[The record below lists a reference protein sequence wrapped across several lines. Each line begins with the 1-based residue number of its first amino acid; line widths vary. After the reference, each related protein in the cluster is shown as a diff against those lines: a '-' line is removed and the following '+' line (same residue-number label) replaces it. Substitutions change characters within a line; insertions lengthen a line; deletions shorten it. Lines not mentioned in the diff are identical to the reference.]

1 MIALKIAQRELT
13 AALKDRLH
21 GFRILMLCLIF
32 GVASI
37 ATIGSLRG
45 AIEAGLNSNGQVFL
59 GGDAEIELTYRRA
72 SPQEN
77 DWMAQQSLQKSEIL
91 DFRSMA
97 VARDNSKRI
106 LTQVKAVDAAYPLV
120 GEIVL
125 SNDMGLPEA
134 LAGQNDLPGAVV
146 APALLR
152 RLLLNLGDIMQLGEQ
167 EFVVMAT
174 LEKEPDNFSNFA
186 LGPRS
191 IVLAQDLEGSGLLS
205 QGTIFSSKYRLILP
219 KGIDFDTAK
228 AMFEADWATAGGKWK
243 DARNASPG
251 AARAIDRLSTFLVL
265 IGLSGLV
272 VGGIGVSAAVQ
283 AFVAKKTGNIAVL
296 KTLGATPRQIF
307 WIYTLQII
315 AYTVA
320 AIILG
325 VLLGAVAPFLAR
337 PFLPES
343 LSAVAVISVYP
354 AALLEAATYGALA
367 AAIFSIWP
375 LAQTEQIRPA
385 NLFRGGTPQSWPATR
400 YIIVLVILLGGALWG
415 AVQFSGS
422 IAMTM
427 WLLGGISMALLF
439 LALMAGLF
447 KLILKR
453 MVRSKSLQGRL
464 ALRAAVSAIASGTER
479 AGPVVM
485 GIGLGL
491 AVLAAVGQIDGNLR
505 NSMTK
510 SLPDKAP
517 SFFFLDI
524 QSGQLEEFN
533 QRLADNTEVDRVET
547 APMLRGL
554 VTQINSKPAAEV
566 GGDHWVLRGDRGIS
580 YAAKMPEKT
589 SLTAGQWWPDDYS
602 GPAQISFSAEAAE
615 EIGIGLGDS
624 LTLNVL
630 GRDITA
636 TITSLR
642 NVDFSNA
649 GMGFVI
655 LLNASALAGAPHSHI
670 ATVYASEAAEIPI
683 LDELGQAFPNVTGIQ
698 IREAVLM
705 VSGIVSSIA
714 SAASIGAIATLITGF
729 LILIGAASVSSK
741 QRAYETAILKTLG
754 ATHREI
760 LVSFALRSAMVGALA
775 ASVALGVGLL
785 GGWAVSSFVFKSS
798 FEIIWSNAALII
810 FGGVCATL
818 ITGVLFAL
826 GPLSQSAAAELR
838 HRD

>member
-21 GFRILMLCLIF
+21 GFRILILCLIF

-45 AIEAGLNSNGQVFL
+45 AIEAGLNSNGRIFL

-77 DWMAQQSLQKSEIL
+77 GWMAQQSLQKSEIL

-120 GEIVL
+120 GKIVL
-125 SNDMGLPEA
+125 SNSMDLPEA

-146 APALLR
+146 APALMR
-152 RLLLNLGDIMQLGEQ
+152 RLQLNLGDIMQLGEQ

-174 LEKEPDNFSNFA
+174 LEKEPDNFGNFA

-191 IVLAQDLEGSGLLS
+191 IVSAQDLEGSGLLS

-219 KGIDFDTAK
+219 NGADFDKVK
-228 AMFEADWATAGGKWK
+228 AVFETDWATAGGKWK

-272 VGGIGVSAAVQ
+272 VGGIGVSAAVR
-283 AFVAKKTGNIAVL
+283 AFVAKKTGHIAVL

-307 WIYTLQII
+307 WIYTLQVI
-315 AYTVA
+315 AYTVMA
-320 AIILG
+320 VFLG
-325 VLLGAVAPFLAR
+325 VLLGAGAPFMAR

-354 AALLEAATYGALA
+354 GALLEAATYGALA

-385 NLFRGGTPQSWPATR
+385 NLFRGGTPQSWPAAR
-400 YIIVLVILLGGALWG
+400 YVIVLVILLGGALWG

-422 IAMTM
+422 ITMTF
-427 WLLGGISMALLF
+427 WLLGGISLALLF

-447 KLILKR
+447 QLILKQV
-453 MVRSKSLQGRL
+453 VRSKALQGRL

-505 NSMTK
+505 KSMTK

-524 QSGQLEEFN
+524 QPGQLDEFN
-533 QRLADNTEVDRVET
+533 QRLLDNTEVDRVET

-554 VTQINSKPAAEV
+554 VTQINGKPAAEV

-580 YAAKMPEKT
+580 YAAEMPEKT
-589 SLTAGQWWPDDYS
+589 SLTAGQWWPGDYS
-602 GPAQISFSAEAAE
+602 GPAQISFSAEAAD
-615 EIGIGLGDS
+615 EIGISLGDS

-642 NVDFSNA
+642 DVDFSNA

-655 LLNASALAGAPHSHI
+655 VLNAAALAGAPHSHI

-714 SAASIGAIATLITGF
+714 SAASIGAIATLLTGF
-729 LILIGAASVSSK
+729 LILIGAASASSE

-754 ATHREI
+754 ATRREI
-760 LVSFALRSAMVGALA
+760 LISFALRAAMVGTLA
-775 ASVALGVGLL
+775 AIVALGAGLL
-785 GGWAVSSFVFKSS
+785 GGWAVSHFVFETS
-798 FEIIWSNAALII
+798 FEVIWSNAALII
-810 FGGVCATL
+810 VGGVGATL

-838 HRD
+838 HHD

>member
-1 MIALKIAQRELT
+1 
-13 AALKDRLH
+13 
-21 GFRILMLCLIF
+21 MLCLIF

-37 ATIGSLRG
+37 TAIGSLRG
-45 AIEAGLNSNGQVFL
+45 AIEAGLNSNGRVFL

-77 DWMAQQSLQKSEIL
+77 DWMAQQSLQKPEIL

-97 VARDNSKRI
+97 VARDTSKRI

-125 SNDMGLPEA
+125 SNGMSLPEA

-146 APALLR
+146 APALMR
-152 RLLLNLGDIMQLGEQ
+152 RLQLNLGDIMQLGEQ

-174 LEKEPDNFSNFA
+174 LEKEPDNFGNFA

-219 KGIDFDTAK
+219 NGADFDKVK
-228 AMFEADWATAGGKWK
+228 AVFETDWATAGGKWK

-272 VGGIGVSAAVQ
+272 VGGIGVSAAVR

-307 WIYTLQII
+307 WIYSLQII
-315 AYTVA
+315 AYTVVA
-320 AIILG
+320 VILG

-354 AALLEAATYGALA
+354 GALLEAATYGALA

-385 NLFRGGTPQSWPATR
+385 NLFRGGTPQSWPAAR
-400 YIIVLVILLGGALWG
+400 YVIVLVILLGGALWG

-422 IAMTM
+422 ITMTF
-427 WLLGGISMALLF
+427 WLLGGISLALLF

-447 KLILKR
+447 QLILKR
-453 MVRSKSLQGRL
+453 VVRGKALQGRL

-524 QSGQLEEFN
+524 QSGQLDEFN
-533 QRLADNTEVDRVET
+533 QRLSDNTEVDRVET

-554 VTQINSKPAAEV
+554 VTQINGKPAAEV

-580 YAAKMPEKT
+580 YAAGMPENT
-589 SLTAGQWWPDDYS
+589 SLIAGQWWADDYS

-615 EIGIGLGDS
+615 EIGIGIGDS

-642 NVDFSNA
+642 DVDFSNA

-655 LLNASALAGAPHSHI
+655 LLNAAALAGAPHSHI
-670 ATVYASEAAEIPI
+670 ATVYASEVAEIAI

-729 LILIGAASVSSK
+729 LILIGAASASSE
-741 QRAYETAILKTLG
+741 QRAYETAVLKTLG
-754 ATHREI
+754 ATRREI
-760 LVSFALRSAMVGALA
+760 LVSFALRSSMIGALA
-775 ASVALGVGLL
+775 ASVALGAGLL
-785 GGWAVSSFVFKSS
+785 GGWAVNNFVFESS
-798 FEIIWSNAALII
+798 FEVIWSNAALII
-810 FGGVCATL
+810 LGGVGATL

-838 HRD
+838 HRN

>member
-21 GFRILMLCLIF
+21 GFRILILCLIF

-45 AIEAGLNSNGQVFL
+45 AIEAGLNSNGRVFL

-77 DWMAQQSLQKSEIL
+77 GWMAQQSLQKSEIL

-125 SNDMGLPEA
+125 SNGMSLPEA

-146 APALLR
+146 APALMR
-152 RLLLNLGDIMQLGEQ
+152 RLQLNLGDIMQLGEQ

-174 LEKEPDNFSNFA
+174 LEKEPDNFGNFA

-205 QGTIFSSKYRLILP
+205 PGTIFSSKYRLILP
-219 KGIDFDTAK
+219 NGADFNAAK
-228 AMFEADWATAGGKWK
+228 AVFEDDWATAGGKWK

-272 VGGIGVSAAVQ
+272 VGGIGVSAAVR

-307 WIYTLQII
+307 WIYTLQVI
-315 AYTVA
+315 AYTVMA
-320 AIILG
+320 VFLG
-325 VLLGAVAPFLAR
+325 VLLGAVAPFMAR

-354 AALLEAATYGALA
+354 GALLEAATYGALA

-385 NLFRGGTPQSWPATR
+385 NLFRGGTPQSWPAAR
-400 YIIVLVILLGGALWG
+400 YVIVLVILLGGALWG

-422 IAMTM
+422 ITMTF
-427 WLLGGISMALLF
+427 WLLGGISLALLF

-447 KLILKR
+447 QLILKQV
-453 MVRSKSLQGRL
+453 VRGKALQGRL

-505 NSMTK
+505 KSMTK

-524 QSGQLEEFN
+524 QSGQLDEFN
-533 QRLADNTEVDRVET
+533 QRLSDNTEVDRVET

-554 VTQINSKPAAEV
+554 VTQINGKPAAEV

-580 YAAKMPEKT
+580 YAAEMPEKT
-589 SLTAGQWWPDDYS
+589 SLTAGQWWPGDYS
-602 GPAQISFSAEAAE
+602 GPAQISFSAEAAD
-615 EIGIGLGDS
+615 EIGISLGDS

-642 NVDFSNA
+642 DVDFSNA

-655 LLNASALAGAPHSHI
+655 LLNTAALAGAPHSHI

-729 LILIGAASVSSK
+729 LILIGAASASSE

-754 ATHREI
+754 ATRREI
-760 LVSFALRSAMVGALA
+760 LISFALRAAMVGTLA
-775 ASVALGVGLL
+775 AIVALGAGLL
-785 GGWAVSSFVFKSS
+785 GGWAVSHFVFETS
-798 FEIIWSNAALII
+798 FEVIWSNAALII
-810 FGGVCATL
+810 VGGVGATL

>member
-1 MIALKIAQRELT
+1 
-13 AALKDRLH
+13 
-21 GFRILMLCLIF
+21 MLCLIF

-45 AIEAGLNSNGQVFL
+45 AIEAGLNRNGQVFL

-77 DWMAQQSLQKSEIL
+77 DWMAQQSLQKSEII

-106 LTQVKAVDAAYPLV
+106 LTQVKAVDATYPLV

-125 SNDMGLPEA
+125 SNGMGLPEA

-152 RLLLNLGDIMQLGEQ
+152 RLQLNLGDIMQLGEQ

-174 LEKEPDNFSNFA
+174 LEKEPDNFGNFA

-219 KGIDFDTAK
+219 NSADFDKAK
-228 AMFEADWATAGGKWK
+228 AIFETDWATAGGKWK

-272 VGGIGVSAAVQ
+272 VGGIGVSAAVR

-315 AYTVA
+315 AYTVVA
-320 AIILG
+320 VILG

-354 AALLEAATYGALA
+354 SALLEAATYGALA

-385 NLFRGGTPQSWPATR
+385 NLFRGGTPQSWPAAR
-400 YIIVLVILLGGALWG
+400 YIMVLVILLGGALWG

-427 WLLGGISMALLF
+427 WLLGGISLALLF

-447 KLILKR
+447 QLILKR
-453 MVRSKSLQGRL
+453 VVRGKSLQGRL
-464 ALRAAVSAIASGTER
+464 ALRAAVSAISSGTER
-479 AGPVVM
+479 ASPVVM

-533 QRLADNTEVDRVET
+533 QRLSDNTEVDRVET

-554 VTQINSKPAAEV
+554 VTQINGKPAAEV

-580 YAAKMPEKT
+580 YAAEMPEKT
-589 SLTAGQWWPDDYS
+589 SLTTGKWWPADYA
-602 GPAQISFSAEAAE
+602 GPAQISFSAEAAG
-615 EIGIGLGDS
+615 EIGIGIGDS

-642 NVDFSNA
+642 DVDFSNA

-655 LLNASALAGAPHSHI
+655 LLNAGALAGAPHSHI
-670 ATVYASEAAEIPI
+670 ATVYAAEAAEIPI

-729 LILIGAASVSSK
+729 LILIGAASASSE

-754 ATHREI
+754 ATRREI

-775 ASVALGVGLL
+775 ASVALGAGLL
-785 GGWAVSSFVFKSS
+785 GGWAVSNFVFESS
-798 FEIIWSNAALII
+798 FEVIWSNAALII
-810 FGGVCATL
+810 LGGVGATL

>member
-191 IVLAQDLEGSGLLS
+191 IVSAQDLEGSGLLS

-320 AIILG
+320 AVILG

-400 YIIVLVILLGGALWG
+400 YIIVLVILLGAALWG
-415 AVQFSGS
+415 TVQFSGS

-427 WLLGGISMALLF
+427 WLLGGISLALLF

-447 KLILKR
+447 KLILKQV
-453 MVRSKSLQGRL
+453 VRGKSLQGRL

-524 QSGQLEEFN
+524 QSSQLEEFN
-533 QRLADNTEVDRVET
+533 QRLSDNTEVDRVET

-589 SLTAGQWWPDDYS
+589 SLTAGQWWPDDYY

>member
-320 AIILG
+320 AVILG

-400 YIIVLVILLGGALWG
+400 YIIVLVILLGAALWG
-415 AVQFSGS
+415 TVQFSGS

-427 WLLGGISMALLF
+427 WLLGGISLALLF

-447 KLILKR
+447 KLILKQV
-453 MVRSKSLQGRL
+453 VRGKSLQGRL

-524 QSGQLEEFN
+524 QSSQLEEFN
-533 QRLADNTEVDRVET
+533 QRLSDNTEVDRVET

-729 LILIGAASVSSK
+729 LILIGAASASSE

-754 ATHREI
+754 ATRREI

-775 ASVALGVGLL
+775 ASVALGAGLL
-785 GGWAVSSFVFKSS
+785 GGWAVSSFVFESS

-810 FGGVCATL
+810 LGGVGATL

-826 GPLSQSAAAELR
+826 GPMSLSAAAELR

>member
-45 AIEAGLNSNGQVFL
+45 AIEAGLNRNGQVFL

-77 DWMAQQSLQKSEIL
+77 DWMAQQSLQKSEII

-125 SNDMGLPEA
+125 SNGMGLPEA

-152 RLLLNLGDIMQLGEQ
+152 RLQLNLGGIMQLGEQ

-174 LEKEPDNFSNFA
+174 LEKEPDNFGNFA

-191 IVLAQDLEGSGLLS
+191 IVSAQDLEGSGLLS

-219 KGIDFDTAK
+219 SGTDFDKVK
-228 AMFEADWATAGGKWK
+228 AVFETDWATAGGKWK

-272 VGGIGVSAAVQ
+272 VGGIGVSAAVR

-315 AYTVA
+315 AYTVVA
-320 AIILG
+320 VILG

-385 NLFRGGTPQSWPATR
+385 NLFRGGTPQSWPAAR
-400 YIIVLVILLGGALWG
+400 YIMVLVILLGGALWG

-427 WLLGGISMALLF
+427 WLLGGISLALLF

-447 KLILKR
+447 QLILKR
-453 MVRSKSLQGRL
+453 VVRGKSLQGRL
-464 ALRAAVSAIASGTER
+464 SLRAAVSAIASGTER

-533 QRLADNTEVDRVET
+533 QRLSDNTEVDRVET

-554 VTQINSKPAAEV
+554 VTQINGKPAAEV

-580 YAAKMPEKT
+580 YAARMPENT
-589 SLTAGQWWPDDYS
+589 SL
-602 GPAQISFSAEAAE
+602 
-615 EIGIGLGDS
+615 
-624 LTLNVL
+624 
-630 GRDITA
+630 
-636 TITSLR
+636 
-642 NVDFSNA
+642 
-649 GMGFVI
+649 
-655 LLNASALAGAPHSHI
+655 I
-670 ATVYASEAAEIPI
+670 A
-683 LDELGQAFPNVTGIQ
+683 
-698 IREAVLM
+698 
-705 VSGIVSSIA
+705 
-714 SAASIGAIATLITGF
+714 
-729 LILIGAASVSSK
+729 
-741 QRAYETAILKTLG
+741 
-754 ATHREI
+754 
-760 LVSFALRSAMVGALA
+760 
-775 ASVALGVGLL
+775 
-785 GGWAVSSFVFKSS
+785 
-798 FEIIWSNAALII
+798 
-810 FGGVCATL
+810 
-818 ITGVLFAL
+818 
-826 GPLSQSAAAELR
+826 
-838 HRD
+838 

>member
-1 MIALKIAQRELT
+1 
-13 AALKDRLH
+13 
-21 GFRILMLCLIF
+21 MLCLIF

-77 DWMAQQSLQKSEIL
+77 DWMAQQSLQKSEII

-125 SNDMGLPEA
+125 SNGMGLPEA

-152 RLLLNLGDIMQLGEQ
+152 RLQLNLGGIMQLGEQ

-174 LEKEPDNFSNFA
+174 LEKEPDNFGNFA

-191 IVLAQDLEGSGLLS
+191 IVSAQDLEGSGLLS

-219 KGIDFDTAK
+219 NGADFDKVK
-228 AMFEADWATAGGKWK
+228 AVFETDWATAGGKWK

-272 VGGIGVSAAVQ
+272 VGGIGVSAAVR

-315 AYTVA
+315 AYTVVA
-320 AIILG
+320 VILG
-325 VLLGAVAPFLAR
+325 VLLGAVSPFLAR

-343 LSAVAVISVYP
+343 LTTVAVISVYP

-385 NLFRGGTPQSWPATR
+385 NLFRGGTPQSWPAAR
-400 YIIVLVILLGGALWG
+400 YIMVLVILLGGALWG

-427 WLLGGISMALLF
+427 WLLGGISLALLF

-447 KLILKR
+447 QLILKR
-453 MVRSKSLQGRL
+453 VVRGKSLQGRL

-533 QRLADNTEVDRVET
+533 QRLLDNTEVDRVET

-554 VTQINSKPAAEV
+554 VTQINGKPAAEV

-580 YAAKMPEKT
+580 YAAGMLENT

-615 EIGIGLGDS
+615 EIGIGLSDS

-642 NVDFSNA
+642 DVDFSNA

-655 LLNASALAGAPHSHI
+655 LLNAGALAGAPHSHI
-670 ATVYASEAAEIPI
+670 ATVYAAEAAEIPI

-729 LILIGAASVSSK
+729 LILIGAASASSE

-754 ATHREI
+754 ATRHEI

-775 ASVALGVGLL
+775 ASVALGAGLL
-785 GGWAVSSFVFKSS
+785 GGWAVSNFVFESS
-798 FEIIWSNAALII
+798 FEVIWSNAALII
-810 FGGVCATL
+810 LGGVGATL

>member
-524 QSGQLEEFN
+524 QSSQLEEFN

>member
-21 GFRILMLCLIF
+21 GFRILILCLIF

-45 AIEAGLNSNGQVFL
+45 AIEAGLNSNGRVFL

-72 SPQEN
+72 SPQEKG
-77 DWMAQQSLQKSEIL
+77 WMAQQSLQKSEIL

-125 SNDMGLPEA
+125 SNGIGLPEA

-152 RLLLNLGDIMQLGEQ
+152 RLQLNLGDIMQLGEQ

-174 LEKEPDNFSNFA
+174 LEKEPDNFGNFA

-205 QGTIFSSKYRLILP
+205 PGTIFSSKYRLILP
-219 KGIDFDTAK
+219 NGADFNAAK
-228 AMFEADWATAGGKWK
+228 AVFENDWATAGGKWK

-272 VGGIGVSAAVQ
+272 VGGIGVSAAVR

-307 WIYTLQII
+307 WIYTLQVI
-315 AYTVA
+315 AYTVMA
-320 AIILG
+320 VFLG
-325 VLLGAVAPFLAR
+325 VLLGAVSPFMAR

-354 AALLEAATYGALA
+354 GALLEAAIYGALA

-385 NLFRGGTPQSWPATR
+385 NLFRGGTPQSWPAAR
-400 YIIVLVILLGGALWG
+400 YVIVLVILLGGALWG

-422 IAMTM
+422 ITMTF
-427 WLLGGISMALLF
+427 WLLGGISLALLF

-447 KLILKR
+447 QLILKQV
-453 MVRSKSLQGRL
+453 VRSKALQGRL

-479 AGPVVM
+479 ASPVVM

-505 NSMTK
+505 KSMTK

-524 QSGQLEEFN
+524 QSGQLDEFN
-533 QRLADNTEVDRVET
+533 QRLSDNTEVDRVET

-554 VTQINSKPAAEV
+554 VTQINGKPAAEV

-580 YAAKMPEKT
+580 YAAEMPEKT
-589 SLTAGQWWPDDYS
+589 SLTAGQWWPGDYS
-602 GPAQISFSAEAAE
+602 GPAQISFSAEAAD
-615 EIGIGLGDS
+615 EIGISLGDS

-642 NVDFSNA
+642 DVDFSNA

-655 LLNASALAGAPHSHI
+655 LLNTAALAGAPHSHI

-729 LILIGAASVSSK
+729 LILIGAASASSE

-754 ATHREI
+754 STRREI
-760 LVSFALRSAMVGALA
+760 LISFALRAAMVGTLA
-775 ASVALGVGLL
+775 AIVALGAGLL
-785 GGWAVSSFVFKSS
+785 GGWAVSNFVFETS
-798 FEIIWSNAALII
+798 FEVIWSNAALII
-810 FGGVCATL
+810 LGGVGATL

>member
-1 MIALKIAQRELT
+1 M
-13 AALKDRLH
+13 
-21 GFRILMLCLIF
+21 
-32 GVASI
+32 
-37 ATIGSLRG
+37 
-45 AIEAGLNSNGQVFL
+45 
-59 GGDAEIELTYRRA
+59 
-72 SPQEN
+72 
-77 DWMAQQSLQKSEIL
+77 
-91 DFRSMA
+91 
-97 VARDNSKRI
+97 
-106 LTQVKAVDAAYPLV
+106 
-120 GEIVL
+120 
-125 SNDMGLPEA
+125 
-134 LAGQNDLPGAVV
+134 
-146 APALLR
+146 
-152 RLLLNLGDIMQLGEQ
+152 
-167 EFVVMAT
+167 
-174 LEKEPDNFSNFA
+174 
-186 LGPRS
+186 
-191 IVLAQDLEGSGLLS
+191 
-205 QGTIFSSKYRLILP
+205 
-219 KGIDFDTAK
+219 
-228 AMFEADWATAGGKWK
+228 
-243 DARNASPG
+243 
-251 AARAIDRLSTFLVL
+251 
-265 IGLSGLV
+265 
-272 VGGIGVSAAVQ
+272 
-283 AFVAKKTGNIAVL
+283 
-296 KTLGATPRQIF
+296 
-307 WIYTLQII
+307 
-315 AYTVA
+315 
-320 AIILG
+320 
-325 VLLGAVAPFLAR
+325 
-337 PFLPES
+337 
-343 LSAVAVISVYP
+343 
-354 AALLEAATYGALA
+354 
-367 AAIFSIWP
+367 
-375 LAQTEQIRPA
+375 
-385 NLFRGGTPQSWPATR
+385 
-400 YIIVLVILLGGALWG
+400 VLVILLGGALWG

-427 WLLGGISMALLF
+427 WLLGGISLALLF

-447 KLILKR
+447 QLILKR
-453 MVRSKSLQGRL
+453 VVRGKSLQGRL

-533 QRLADNTEVDRVET
+533 QRLSDNTEVDRVET

-554 VTQINSKPAAEV
+554 VTQINGKPAAEV

-580 YAAKMPEKT
+580 YAAGMPENT

-642 NVDFSNA
+642 DVDFSNA

-655 LLNASALAGAPHSHI
+655 LLNAGALAGAPHSHI
-670 ATVYASEAAEIPI
+670 ATVYAAEAAEIPI

-729 LILIGAASVSSK
+729 LILIGAASASSE

-754 ATHREI
+754 ATRHEI

-775 ASVALGVGLL
+775 ASVALGAGLL
-785 GGWAVSSFVFKSS
+785 GGWAVSNFVFESS
-798 FEIIWSNAALII
+798 FEVIWSNAALII
-810 FGGVCATL
+810 LGGVGATL

>member
-1 MIALKIAQRELT
+1 VIALKIAQRELT

-77 DWMAQQSLQKSEIL
+77 DWMAQQSLQKSEII

-125 SNDMGLPEA
+125 SNGMGLPEA

-152 RLLLNLGDIMQLGEQ
+152 RLQLNLGDIMQLGEQ

-174 LEKEPDNFSNFA
+174 LEREPDNFGNFA

-219 KGIDFDTAK
+219 NDADFDKAK
-228 AMFEADWATAGGKWK
+228 AVFETDWATAGGKWK

-272 VGGIGVSAAVQ
+272 VGGIGVSAAVR

-315 AYTVA
+315 AYTVVA
-320 AIILG
+320 VILG

-354 AALLEAATYGALA
+354 SALLEAATYGALA

-385 NLFRGGTPQSWPATR
+385 NLFRGGTPQSWPAAR
-400 YIIVLVILLGGALWG
+400 YIMVLVILLGGALWG

-427 WLLGGISMALLF
+427 WLLGGISLALLF

-447 KLILKR
+447 QLILKR
-453 MVRSKSLQGRL
+453 VVRGKSLQGRL
-464 ALRAAVSAIASGTER
+464 SLRAAVSAIASGTER

-533 QRLADNTEVDRVET
+533 QRLLDNTEVDRVET

-554 VTQINSKPAAEV
+554 VTQINGKPAAEV

-580 YAAKMPEKT
+580 YAAAMPENT

-615 EIGIGLGDS
+615 EIGIGLSDS

-642 NVDFSNA
+642 DVDFSNA

-655 LLNASALAGAPHSHI
+655 LLNAGALAGAPHSHI
-670 ATVYASEAAEIPI
+670 ATVYAAEAAEIPI

-729 LILIGAASVSSK
+729 LILIGAASASSE

-754 ATHREI
+754 ATRHEI

-775 ASVALGVGLL
+775 ASVALGAGLL
-785 GGWAVSSFVFKSS
+785 GGWAVSNFVFESS
-798 FEIIWSNAALII
+798 FEVIWSNAALII
-810 FGGVCATL
+810 LGGVGATL

-838 HRD
+838 HRN

>member
-1 MIALKIAQRELT
+1 
-13 AALKDRLH
+13 
-21 GFRILMLCLIF
+21 MLCLIF

-320 AIILG
+320 AVILG

-427 WLLGGISMALLF
+427 WLLGGISLALLF

-447 KLILKR
+447 KLILKQV
-453 MVRSKSLQGRL
+453 VRGKSLQGRL

-524 QSGQLEEFN
+524 QSSQLEEFN
-533 QRLADNTEVDRVET
+533 QRLSDNTEVDRVET

>member
-97 VARDNSKRI
+97 VARDTSKRI

-125 SNDMGLPEA
+125 SNGMGLPEA
-134 LAGQNDLPGAVV
+134 LAGQNDLPGVV
-146 APALLR
+146 AAPALLR
-152 RLLLNLGDIMQLGEQ
+152 RLQLNLGGIMQLGEQ

-174 LEKEPDNFSNFA
+174 LEKEPDNFGNFA

-191 IVLAQDLEGSGLLS
+191 IVSAQDLEGSGLLS
-205 QGTIFSSKYRLILP
+205 QGTIFSSKYRLILLN
-219 KGIDFDTAK
+219 GADFDKVK
-228 AMFEADWATAGGKWK
+228 AVFETDWATAGGKWK

-272 VGGIGVSAAVQ
+272 VGGIGVSAAVR

-315 AYTVA
+315 AYTVVA
-320 AIILG
+320 VILG
-325 VLLGAVAPFLAR
+325 VLLGAVSPFLAR

-343 LSAVAVISVYP
+343 LSTVAVISVYP

-385 NLFRGGTPQSWPATR
+385 NLFRGGTPQSWPAAR
-400 YIIVLVILLGGALWG
+400 YIMVLVILLGGALWG

-427 WLLGGISMALLF
+427 WLLGGISLALLF

-447 KLILKR
+447 QLILKR
-453 MVRSKSLQGRL
+453 VVRSKSLQGRL
-464 ALRAAVSAIASGTER
+464 ALRAAVSAISSGTER

-533 QRLADNTEVDRVET
+533 QRLSDNTEVDRVET

-554 VTQINSKPAAEV
+554 VTQINGKPAAEV

-580 YAAKMPEKT
+580 YAAGMPEKT
-589 SLTAGQWWPDDYS
+589 SLTAGQWWPANYS

-615 EIGIGLGDS
+615 EIGISLGDS

-642 NVDFSNA
+642 DVDFSNA

-655 LLNASALAGAPHSHI
+655 LLNAAALAGAPHSHI
-670 ATVYASEAAEIPI
+670 ATVYAAEAAEIPI

-729 LILIGAASVSSK
+729 LILIGAASASSE

-754 ATHREI
+754 ATPREI

-775 ASVALGVGLL
+775 ASMALGAGLL
-785 GGWAVSSFVFKSS
+785 GGWAVSNFVFESS
-798 FEIIWSNAALII
+798 FEVIWSNAALII
-810 FGGVCATL
+810 LGGVGATL

>member
-1 MIALKIAQRELT
+1 
-13 AALKDRLH
+13 
-21 GFRILMLCLIF
+21 
-32 GVASI
+32 
-37 ATIGSLRG
+37 
-45 AIEAGLNSNGQVFL
+45 
-59 GGDAEIELTYRRA
+59 
-72 SPQEN
+72 
-77 DWMAQQSLQKSEIL
+77 
-91 DFRSMA
+91 
-97 VARDNSKRI
+97 
-106 LTQVKAVDAAYPLV
+106 
-120 GEIVL
+120 
-125 SNDMGLPEA
+125 
-134 LAGQNDLPGAVV
+134 
-146 APALLR
+146 
-152 RLLLNLGDIMQLGEQ
+152 
-167 EFVVMAT
+167 
-174 LEKEPDNFSNFA
+174 
-186 LGPRS
+186 
-191 IVLAQDLEGSGLLS
+191 
-205 QGTIFSSKYRLILP
+205 
-219 KGIDFDTAK
+219 
-228 AMFEADWATAGGKWK
+228 
-243 DARNASPG
+243 
-251 AARAIDRLSTFLVL
+251 
-265 IGLSGLV
+265 
-272 VGGIGVSAAVQ
+272 
-283 AFVAKKTGNIAVL
+283 
-296 KTLGATPRQIF
+296 
-307 WIYTLQII
+307 
-315 AYTVA
+315 
-320 AIILG
+320 
-325 VLLGAVAPFLAR
+325 
-337 PFLPES
+337 
-343 LSAVAVISVYP
+343 
-354 AALLEAATYGALA
+354 
-367 AAIFSIWP
+367 

-385 NLFRGGTPQSWPATR
+385 NLFRGGTPQSWPAAR
-400 YIIVLVILLGGALWG
+400 YIMVLVILLGGALWG

-427 WLLGGISMALLF
+427 WLLGGISLALLF

-447 KLILKR
+447 QLILKR
-453 MVRSKSLQGRL
+453 VVRSKSLQGRL
-464 ALRAAVSAIASGTER
+464 ALRTAVSAISSGTER

-533 QRLADNTEVDRVET
+533 QRLSDNTEVDRVET

-554 VTQINSKPAAEV
+554 VTQINGKPAAEV

-580 YAAKMPEKT
+580 YADGMPEKT
-589 SLTAGQWWPDDYS
+589 SLTAGQWWPANYS

-615 EIGIGLGDS
+615 EIGIRLGDS

-642 NVDFSNA
+642 DVDFSNA

-655 LLNASALAGAPHSHI
+655 LLNAAALAGAPHSHI
-670 ATVYASEAAEIPI
+670 ATVYAAEAAEIPI

-729 LILIGAASVSSK
+729 LILIGAASASSE

-754 ATHREI
+754 ATPREI

-775 ASVALGVGLL
+775 ASVALGAGLL
-785 GGWAVSSFVFKSS
+785 GGWAVSNFVFESS
-798 FEIIWSNAALII
+798 FEVIWSNAALII
-810 FGGVCATL
+810 LGGVGATL

>member
-1 MIALKIAQRELT
+1 
-13 AALKDRLH
+13 
-21 GFRILMLCLIF
+21 
-32 GVASI
+32 
-37 ATIGSLRG
+37 GSLRG

-120 GEIVL
+120 GEILL
-125 SNDMGLPEA
+125 SNGMGLPGA

-152 RLLLNLGDIMQLGEQ
+152 RLQLNLGDIMRLGEQ

-174 LEKEPDNFSNFA
+174 LEKEPDNFGNFA

-191 IVLAQDLEGSGLLS
+191 VVLAQDLEGSGLLS

-219 KGIDFDTAK
+219 NGADFDTVK
-228 AMFEADWATAGGKWK
+228 ALFDANWATAGGKWK

-272 VGGIGVSAAVQ
+272 VGGIGVSAAVR

-315 AYTVA
+315 AYTVVA
-320 AIILG
+320 VILG

-343 LSAVAVISVYP
+343 LSTVAVISVYP

-385 NLFRGGTPQSWPATR
+385 NLFRGGTPQSWPAAR
-400 YIIVLVILLGGALWG
+400 YIMVLVILLGGALWG

-427 WLLGGISMALLF
+427 WLLGGISLALLF
-439 LALMAGLF
+439 LALMSGLF
-447 KLILKR
+447 QLTLKR
-453 MVRSKSLQGRL
+453 VVRGKSLQGRL

-533 QRLADNTEVDRVET
+533 QRLLDNTEVDRVET

-554 VTQINSKPAAEV
+554 VTQINNKPAAEV

-580 YAAKMPEKT
+580 YAAEMPEKT
-589 SLTAGQWWPDDYS
+589 SLTAGQWWPANYS

-615 EIGIGLGDS
+615 EIGISLGDS

-642 NVDFSNA
+642 DVDFSNA

-655 LLNASALAGAPHSHI
+655 LMNASALAGAPHSHI
-670 ATVYASEAAEIPI
+670 ATVYAAEAAEIPI

-698 IREAVLM
+698 I
-705 VSGIVSSIA
+705 
-714 SAASIGAIATLITGF
+714 
-729 LILIGAASVSSK
+729 
-741 QRAYETAILKTLG
+741 
-754 ATHREI
+754 
-760 LVSFALRSAMVGALA
+760 
-775 ASVALGVGLL
+775 
-785 GGWAVSSFVFKSS
+785 
-798 FEIIWSNAALII
+798 
-810 FGGVCATL
+810 
-818 ITGVLFAL
+818 
-826 GPLSQSAAAELR
+826 
-838 HRD
+838 

>member
-77 DWMAQQSLQKSEIL
+77 DWMAQQSLQKSEII

-120 GEIVL
+120 GEILL
-125 SNDMGLPEA
+125 SNGMGLPGA

-152 RLLLNLGDIMQLGEQ
+152 RLQLNLGDIMRLGEQ

-174 LEKEPDNFSNFA
+174 LEKEPDNFGNFA

-191 IVLAQDLEGSGLLS
+191 VVLAQDLEGSGLLS

-219 KGIDFDTAK
+219 NGADFDTVK
-228 AMFEADWATAGGKWK
+228 ALFDANWATAGGKWK

-272 VGGIGVSAAVQ
+272 VGGIGVSAAVR

-315 AYTVA
+315 AYTVVA
-320 AIILG
+320 VILG

-343 LSAVAVISVYP
+343 LSTVAVISVYP

-427 WLLGGISMALLF
+427 WLLGGISLALLF

-453 MVRSKSLQGRL
+453 MVRGKSLQGRL

-533 QRLADNTEVDRVET
+533 QRLLDNTEVDRVET

-554 VTQINSKPAAEV
+554 VTQINNKPAAEV

-580 YAAKMPEKT
+580 YAAEMPEKT
-589 SLTAGQWWPDDYS
+589 SLTAGQWWPANYS

-615 EIGIGLGDS
+615 EIGISLGDS

-642 NVDFSNA
+642 DVDFSNA

-655 LLNASALAGAPHSHI
+655 LMNASALAGAPHSHI
-670 ATVYASEAAEIPI
+670 ATVYAAEAAEIPI

-714 SAASIGAIATLITGF
+714 SAASIGAIATLIAGF
-729 LILIGAASVSSK
+729 LILIGAASASSE

-754 ATHREI
+754 ATHREV

-775 ASVALGVGLL
+775 ASVALGAGLL
-785 GGWAVSSFVFKSS
+785 GGWAVSNFVFESS
-798 FEIIWSNAALII
+798 FEVIWSNAALII
-810 FGGVCATL
+810 LGGVGATL
-818 ITGVLFAL
+818 ITGVLFAM

>member
-125 SNDMGLPEA
+125 SNGMSLPEA

-146 APALLR
+146 APALMR
-152 RLLLNLGDIMQLGEQ
+152 RLQLNLGDIMQLGEQ

-191 IVLAQDLEGSGLLS
+191 IVSAQDLEGSGLLS

-315 AYTVA
+315 AYTVVA
-320 AIILG
+320 VILG

-400 YIIVLVILLGGALWG
+400 YIIVLVILLGAALWG
-415 AVQFSGS
+415 TVQFSGS

-427 WLLGGISMALLF
+427 WLLGGISLALLF

-447 KLILKR
+447 KLILKQV
-453 MVRSKSLQGRL
+453 VRGKSLQGRL

-524 QSGQLEEFN
+524 QSSQLEEFN
-533 QRLADNTEVDRVET
+533 QRLSDNTEVDRVET

>member
-77 DWMAQQSLQKSEIL
+77 DWMAQQSLQKSEII

-125 SNDMGLPEA
+125 SNGMGLPEA

-152 RLLLNLGDIMQLGEQ
+152 RLQLNLGGIMQLGEQ

-174 LEKEPDNFSNFA
+174 LEKEPDNFGNFA

-191 IVLAQDLEGSGLLS
+191 IVSAQDLEGSGLLS

-219 KGIDFDTAK
+219 NGIDFDTAK
-228 AMFEADWATAGGKWK
+228 ATFEANWATAGGKWK

-272 VGGIGVSAAVQ
+272 VGGIGVSAAVRT
-283 AFVAKKTGNIAVL
+283 FVAKKTGNIAVL

-315 AYTVA
+315 AYTVVA
-320 AIILG
+320 VILG
-325 VLLGAVAPFLAR
+325 VLLGAVAPFIAR
-337 PFLPES
+337 PFLPDS

-385 NLFRGGTPQSWPATR
+385 NLFRGGTPQSWPAAR
-400 YIIVLVILLGGALWG
+400 YIMVLVILLGGALWG

-427 WLLGGISMALLF
+427 WLLGGISLALLF

-447 KLILKR
+447 QLILKR
-453 MVRSKSLQGRL
+453 VVRGKSLQGRL
-464 ALRAAVSAIASGTER
+464 ALRAAVSAISSGTER
-479 AGPVVM
+479 ASPVVM

-533 QRLADNTEVDRVET
+533 QRLSDNTEVDRVET

-554 VTQINSKPAAEV
+554 VTQINGKPAAEV

-580 YAAKMPEKT
+580 YAAAMPENT

-642 NVDFSNA
+642 DVDFSNA

-655 LLNASALAGAPHSHI
+655 LLNAGALAGAPHSHI
-670 ATVYASEAAEIPI
+670 ATVYAAEAAEIPI

-729 LILIGAASVSSK
+729 LILIGAASASSE

-754 ATHREI
+754 ATRREI

-775 ASVALGVGLL
+775 ASVALGAGLL
-785 GGWAVSSFVFKSS
+785 GGWAVSNFVFESS
-798 FEIIWSNAALII
+798 FEVIWSNAALII
-810 FGGVCATL
+810 LGGVGATL

>member
-1 MIALKIAQRELT
+1 
-13 AALKDRLH
+13 
-21 GFRILMLCLIF
+21 
-32 GVASI
+32 
-37 ATIGSLRG
+37 
-45 AIEAGLNSNGQVFL
+45 
-59 GGDAEIELTYRRA
+59 
-72 SPQEN
+72 
-77 DWMAQQSLQKSEIL
+77 
-91 DFRSMA
+91 
-97 VARDNSKRI
+97 
-106 LTQVKAVDAAYPLV
+106 
-120 GEIVL
+120 
-125 SNDMGLPEA
+125 
-134 LAGQNDLPGAVV
+134 
-146 APALLR
+146 
-152 RLLLNLGDIMQLGEQ
+152 
-167 EFVVMAT
+167 
-174 LEKEPDNFSNFA
+174 
-186 LGPRS
+186 
-191 IVLAQDLEGSGLLS
+191 
-205 QGTIFSSKYRLILP
+205 
-219 KGIDFDTAK
+219 
-228 AMFEADWATAGGKWK
+228 
-243 DARNASPG
+243 
-251 AARAIDRLSTFLVL
+251 
-265 IGLSGLV
+265 
-272 VGGIGVSAAVQ
+272 
-283 AFVAKKTGNIAVL
+283 
-296 KTLGATPRQIF
+296 
-307 WIYTLQII
+307 
-315 AYTVA
+315 
-320 AIILG
+320 
-325 VLLGAVAPFLAR
+325 
-337 PFLPES
+337 
-343 LSAVAVISVYP
+343 VAVISVYP

-385 NLFRGGTPQSWPATR
+385 NLFRGGTPQSWPAAR
-400 YIIVLVILLGGALWG
+400 YIMVLVILLGGALWG

-427 WLLGGISMALLF
+427 WLLGGISLALLF

-447 KLILKR
+447 QLILKR
-453 MVRSKSLQGRL
+453 VVRGKSLQGRL
-464 ALRAAVSAIASGTER
+464 SLRAAVSAIASGTER

-533 QRLADNTEVDRVET
+533 QRLLDNTEVDRVET

-554 VTQINSKPAAEV
+554 VTQINGKPAAEV

-580 YAAKMPEKT
+580 YAAAMPENT

-615 EIGIGLGDS
+615 EIGIGLSDS

-642 NVDFSNA
+642 DVDFSNA

-655 LLNASALAGAPHSHI
+655 LLNAGALAGAPHSHI
-670 ATVYASEAAEIPI
+670 ATVYAAEAAEIPI

-729 LILIGAASVSSK
+729 LILIGAASASSE

-754 ATHREI
+754 ATRHEI

-775 ASVALGVGLL
+775 ASVALGAGLL
-785 GGWAVSSFVFKSS
+785 GGWAVSNFVFESS
-798 FEIIWSNAALII
+798 FEVIWSNAALII
-810 FGGVCATL
+810 LGGVGATL

>member
-1 MIALKIAQRELT
+1 MIALKIALCELS
-13 AALKDRLH
+13 AALKDRLR

-59 GGDAEIELTYRRA
+59 GGDVEIELTYRRA
-72 SPQEN
+72 SLQET
-77 DWMAQQSLQKSEIL
+77 DWMATQSVQQSEII

-97 VARDNSKRI
+97 VAPGTSKRI
-106 LTQVKAVDAAYPLV
+106 LTQVKAVDDAYPLV
-120 GEIVL
+120 GDIVL
-125 SNDMGLPEA
+125 SGDMSLSQA
-134 LAGQNDLPGAVV
+134 LAGQNDIPGAVV
-146 APALLR
+146 APALLG
-152 RLLLNLGDIMQLGEQ
+152 RLQLNVGDIMQLGTQ
-167 EFVVMAT
+167 DFVVMAT
-174 LEKEPDNFSNFA
+174 LLKEPDNFGNFA

-191 IVLAQDLEGSGLLS
+191 LVRAQDLKASGLLA
-205 QGTIFSSKYRLILP
+205 QGTIFSSKYRLMLLESANLNTV
-219 KGIDFDTAK
+219 KQA
-228 AMFEADWATAGGKWK
+228 FEADWAAAGGKWK

-251 AARAIDRLSTFLVL
+251 AARAIERLSTFLVL

-272 VGGIGVSAAVQ
+272 VGGIGVSAAVRV
-283 AFVAKKTGNIAVL
+283 FVVKKTSNIAVL
-296 KTLGATPRQIF
+296 KTLGATPPQIF

-315 AYTVA
+315 AYTIV

-325 VLLGAVAPFLAR
+325 VALGAVAPFLAR

-343 LSAVAVISVYP
+343 LKEVAQISLYPSA
-354 AALLEAATYGALA
+354 LMEASIYGALA

-385 NLFRGGTPQSWPATR
+385 NLFRGSTPQSWPAPR
-400 YIIVLVILLGGALWG
+400 YIAVLGALLSAALLGAI
-415 AVQFSGS
+415 QFSGS
-422 IAMTM
+422 LYMTL
-427 WLLGGISMALLF
+427 WLLGGISLALF
-439 LALMAGLF
+439 VLALMAGMFQLA
-447 KLILKR
+447 LKKII
-453 MVRSKSLQGRL
+453 RSRALQGRF
-464 ALRAAVSAIASGTER
+464 ALRAAMSAIASGAER
-479 AGPVVM
+479 PGPVVM

-505 NSMTK
+505 HSMTK
-510 SLPDKAP
+510 ALPDKAP

-524 QSGQLEEFN
+524 QSDQLAEFN
-533 QRLADNTEVDRVET
+533 ERLSDNEAVEKVET

-554 VTQINSKPAAEV
+554 VTQINGRPAAEV

-580 YAAKMPEKT
+580 YSGDMPDNT
-589 SLTAGQWWPDDYS
+589 SLTAGEWWPKDYA
-602 GPAQISFSAEAAE
+602 GQPQISFSAEAAE

-624 LTLNVL
+624 LTLNIL

-642 NVDFSNA
+642 DVDFSNA

-655 LLNASALAGAPHSHI
+655 LLNAATLQGAPHSHI
-670 ATVYASEAAEIPI
+670 ATVYATEASEVPL

-714 SAASIGAIATLITGF
+714 AAASIGSIATLITGL
-729 LILIGAASVSSK
+729 LILIGAAAASSE
-741 QRAYETAILKTLG
+741 QRVYETAILKTLG
-754 ATHREI
+754 ATRREI
-760 LVSFALRSAMVGALA
+760 LISFVMRSAMVGALA
-775 ASVALGVGLL
+775 ATVALGAGLL
-785 GGWAVSSFVFKSS
+785 GGWAVSHFVFESA
-798 FEIIWSNAALII
+798 FEIIWGNAGLII
-810 FGGVCATL
+810 FGGVGATL
-818 ITGVLFAL
+818 VTGVLFAL

>member
-191 IVLAQDLEGSGLLS
+191 IVSAQDLEGSGLLS

-320 AIILG
+320 AVILG

-427 WLLGGISMALLF
+427 WLLGGISLALLF

-447 KLILKR
+447 KLILKQV
-453 MVRSKSLQGRL
+453 VRGKSLQGRL

-524 QSGQLEEFN
+524 QSSQLEEFN

-729 LILIGAASVSSK
+729 LILIGAASASSE

-754 ATHREI
+754 ATRREI

-775 ASVALGVGLL
+775 ASVALGAGLL
-785 GGWAVSSFVFKSS
+785 GGWAVSSFVFESS

-810 FGGVCATL
+810 LGGVGATL

-826 GPLSQSAAAELR
+826 GPMSLSAAAELR

>member
-1 MIALKIAQRELT
+1 VIALKIAQRELT

-320 AIILG
+320 AVILG

-400 YIIVLVILLGGALWG
+400 YIIVLVILLGAALWG
-415 AVQFSGS
+415 TVQFSGS

-427 WLLGGISMALLF
+427 WLLGGISLALLF

-447 KLILKR
+447 KLILKQV
-453 MVRSKSLQGRL
+453 VRGKSLQGRL

-524 QSGQLEEFN
+524 QSSQLEEFN
-533 QRLADNTEVDRVET
+533 QRLSDNTEVDRVET

>member
-1 MIALKIAQRELT
+1 
-13 AALKDRLH
+13 
-21 GFRILMLCLIF
+21 MLCLIF

-37 ATIGSLRG
+37 TAIGSLRG
-45 AIEAGLNSNGQVFL
+45 AIEAGLNSNGRVFL

-77 DWMAQQSLQKSEIL
+77 DWMAQQSLQKSEII

-125 SNDMGLPEA
+125 SNGMSLPEA

-146 APALLR
+146 APALMR
-152 RLLLNLGDIMQLGEQ
+152 RLQLNLGDIMQLGEQ

-174 LEKEPDNFSNFA
+174 LEKEPDNFGNFA

-219 KGIDFDTAK
+219 NGADFDKVK
-228 AMFEADWATAGGKWK
+228 AVFETDWATAGGKWK

-272 VGGIGVSAAVQ
+272 VGGIGVSAAVR

-315 AYTVA
+315 AYTVVA
-320 AIILG
+320 VILG

-354 AALLEAATYGALA
+354 GALLEAATYGALA

-385 NLFRGGTPQSWPATR
+385 NLFRGGTPQSWPAAR
-400 YIIVLVILLGGALWG
+400 YVIVLVILLGGALWG

-422 IAMTM
+422 ITMTF
-427 WLLGGISMALLF
+427 WLLGGISLALLF

-447 KLILKR
+447 QLILKR
-453 MVRSKSLQGRL
+453 VVRGKALQGRL

-524 QSGQLEEFN
+524 QSGQLDEFN
-533 QRLADNTEVDRVET
+533 QRLSDNTEVDRVET

-554 VTQINSKPAAEV
+554 VTQINGKPAAEV

-580 YAAKMPEKT
+580 YAAGMPENT
-589 SLTAGQWWPDDYS
+589 SLIAGQWWPDDYS

-615 EIGIGLGDS
+615 EIGIGIGDS

-642 NVDFSNA
+642 DVDFSNA

-655 LLNASALAGAPHSHI
+655 LLNAAALAGAPHSHI
-670 ATVYASEAAEIPI
+670 ATVYASEVAEIAI

-729 LILIGAASVSSK
+729 LILIGAASASSE
-741 QRAYETAILKTLG
+741 QRAYETAVLKTLG
-754 ATHREI
+754 ATRREI
-760 LVSFALRSAMVGALA
+760 LVSFALRSSMIGALA
-775 ASVALGVGLL
+775 ASVALGAGLL
-785 GGWAVSSFVFKSS
+785 GGWAVSNFVFESS
-798 FEIIWSNAALII
+798 FEVIWSNAALII
-810 FGGVCATL
+810 LGGVGATL

-838 HRD
+838 HRN

>member
-45 AIEAGLNSNGQVFL
+45 AIEAGLNSNGRVFL

-77 DWMAQQSLQKSEIL
+77 DWMAQQSLQKSEII

-125 SNDMGLPEA
+125 SNGMSLPEA

-152 RLLLNLGDIMQLGEQ
+152 RLQLNLGDIMQLGEQ

-174 LEKEPDNFSNFA
+174 LEKEPDNFGNFA

-219 KGIDFDTAK
+219 NGADFDKAK
-228 AMFEADWATAGGKWK
+228 AVFETDWATAGGKWK

-272 VGGIGVSAAVQ
+272 VGGIGVSAAVR

-307 WIYTLQII
+307 WIYSLQII
-315 AYTVA
+315 AYTVVA
-320 AIILG
+320 VILG
-325 VLLGAVAPFLAR
+325 VLLGAVSPFLAR

-343 LSAVAVISVYP
+343 LSTVAVISVYP

-385 NLFRGGTPQSWPATR
+385 NLFRGGTPQSWPAAR
-400 YIIVLVILLGGALWG
+400 YIMVLVILLGGALWG

-427 WLLGGISMALLF
+427 WLLGGISLALLF

-447 KLILKR
+447 QLILKR
-453 MVRSKSLQGRL
+453 VVRSKSLDGRL
-464 ALRAAVSAIASGTER
+464 ALRTAVSAISSGTER

-524 QSGQLEEFN
+524 QSGQLDEFN
-533 QRLADNTEVDRVET
+533 QRLSDNTEVDRVET

-554 VTQINSKPAAEV
+554 VTQINGKPAAEV

-580 YAAKMPEKT
+580 YAAGMPENT
-589 SLTAGQWWPDDYS
+589 SLIAGQWWADDYS

-615 EIGIGLGDS
+615 EIGIGIGDS

-642 NVDFSNA
+642 DVDFSNA
-649 GMGFVI
+649 SMGFVI
-655 LLNASALAGAPHSHI
+655 LLNAAALAGAPHSHI
-670 ATVYASEAAEIPI
+670 ATVYASEVAEIAI

-729 LILIGAASVSSK
+729 LILIGAASASSE
-741 QRAYETAILKTLG
+741 QRAYETAVLKTLG
-754 ATHREI
+754 ATRREI
-760 LVSFALRSAMVGALA
+760 LVSFALRSSMIGALA
-775 ASVALGVGLL
+775 ASVALGAGLL
-785 GGWAVSSFVFKSS
+785 GGWAVSNFVFESS
-798 FEIIWSNAALII
+798 FEVIWSNAALII
-810 FGGVCATL
+810 LGGVGATL

>member
-37 ATIGSLRG
+37 AAIGSLRG
-45 AIEAGLNSNGQVFL
+45 AIEAGLNSNGRVFL

-77 DWMAQQSLQKSEIL
+77 GWMAQQSLQKSEIL

-97 VARDNSKRI
+97 VARENSKRI

-125 SNDMGLPEA
+125 SNGMGLSEA
-134 LAGQNDLPGAVV
+134 MAGQNDLPGAVV

-152 RLLLNLGDIMQLGEQ
+152 RLQLNLGDIMQLGEQ
-167 EFVVMAT
+167 KFVVMAT
-174 LEKEPDNFSNFA
+174 LEKEPDNFGNFA

-219 KGIDFDTAK
+219 NDANFDKLK
-228 AMFEADWATAGGKWK
+228 AMFETDWATAGGKWK

-272 VGGIGVSAAVQ
+272 VGGIGVSAAVR
-283 AFVAKKTGNIAVL
+283 AFVVKKTDNIAVL

-315 AYTVA
+315 AYTVVA
-320 AIILG
+320 VILG
-325 VLLGAVAPFLAR
+325 VLLGAGAPFMAR

-343 LSAVAVISVYP
+343 LGAVAVISLYP
-354 AALLEAATYGALA
+354 GALLEAATYGALA

-385 NLFRGGTPQSWPATR
+385 NLFRGGTPQSWPTAR
-400 YIIVLVILLGGALWG
+400 YVIVLLILLGGALWG

-422 IAMTM
+422 ITMTL
-427 WLLGGISMALLF
+427 WLIGGISLALLF

-447 KLILKR
+447 QLILKQV
-453 MVRSKSLQGRL
+453 VRGKALQGRL

-479 AGPVVM
+479 AGPVVI

-524 QSGQLEEFN
+524 QSGQLDEFN
-533 QRLADNTEVDRVET
+533 QRLSDNTEVNRVET

-554 VTQINSKPAAEV
+554 VTQINGKPAAEV

-580 YAAKMPEKT
+580 YAATMPEKT

-602 GPAQISFSAEAAE
+602 GPAQISFSEEAAD

-624 LTLNVL
+624 LTLNVF

-642 NVDFSNA
+642 DVDFSNA

-655 LLNASALAGAPHSHI
+655 LLNAAALAGAPHSHI
-670 ATVYASEAAEIPI
+670 ATVYTSEAAEIPI

-705 VSGIVSSIA
+705 VSGVVSSIA
-714 SAASIGAIATLITGF
+714 SAASIGAITTLITGF
-729 LILIGAASVSSK
+729 LILIGAASASSE
-741 QRAYETAILKTLG
+741 QRAYETAILKALG
-754 ATHREI
+754 ATHKEI
-760 LVSFALRSAMVGALA
+760 LISFTLRSVMVGALA
-775 ASVALGVGLL
+775 ACVALGVGLL
-785 GGWAVSSFVFKSS
+785 GGWAVSNFVFESD
-798 FEIIWSNAALII
+798 FEVIWSNAALIL
-810 FGGVCATL
+810 FGGVGATL
-818 ITGVLFAL
+818 ISGVLFAL

-838 HRD
+838 NRD

>member
-1 MIALKIAQRELT
+1 
-13 AALKDRLH
+13 
-21 GFRILMLCLIF
+21 MLCLIF

-320 AIILG
+320 AVILG

-400 YIIVLVILLGGALWG
+400 YIIVLVILLGAALWG
-415 AVQFSGS
+415 TVQFSGS

-447 KLILKR
+447 KLILKQV
-453 MVRSKSLQGRL
+453 VRGKSLQGCL

-729 LILIGAASVSSK
+729 LILIGAASASSE

-754 ATHREI
+754 ATRREI

-775 ASVALGVGLL
+775 ASVALGAGLL
-785 GGWAVSSFVFKSS
+785 GGWAVSSFVFESS

-810 FGGVCATL
+810 LGGVGATL

-826 GPLSQSAAAELR
+826 GPMSLSAAAELR

>member
-1 MIALKIAQRELT
+1 
-13 AALKDRLH
+13 
-21 GFRILMLCLIF
+21 MLCLIF

-37 ATIGSLRG
+37 TAIGSLRG
-45 AIEAGLNSNGQVFL
+45 AIEAGLNSNGRVFL

-77 DWMAQQSLQKSEIL
+77 DWMAQQSLQKSEII

-125 SNDMGLPEA
+125 SNGMSLPEA

-146 APALLR
+146 APALMR
-152 RLLLNLGDIMQLGEQ
+152 RLQLNLGDIMQLGEQ

-174 LEKEPDNFSNFA
+174 LEKEPDNFGNFA

-219 KGIDFDTAK
+219 NGADFDKVK
-228 AMFEADWATAGGKWK
+228 AVFETDWATAGGKWK

-272 VGGIGVSAAVQ
+272 VGGIGVSAAVR

-315 AYTVA
+315 AYTVVA
-320 AIILG
+320 VILG

-354 AALLEAATYGALA
+354 GALLEAATYGALA

-385 NLFRGGTPQSWPATR
+385 NLFRGGTPQSWPAAR
-400 YIIVLVILLGGALWG
+400 YVIVLVILLGGALWG

-422 IAMTM
+422 ITMTF
-427 WLLGGISMALLF
+427 WLLGGISLALLF

-447 KLILKR
+447 QLILKR
-453 MVRSKSLQGRL
+453 VVRSKSLQGRL
-464 ALRAAVSAIASGTER
+464 ALRAAVSAISSGTER

-524 QSGQLEEFN
+524 QSGQLDEFN
-533 QRLADNTEVDRVET
+533 QRLSDNTEVDRVET

-554 VTQINSKPAAEV
+554 VTQINGKPAAEV

-580 YAAKMPEKT
+580 YAAGMPENT
-589 SLTAGQWWPDDYS
+589 SLIAGQWWADDYS

-615 EIGIGLGDS
+615 EIGIGIGDS

-642 NVDFSNA
+642 DVDFSNA

-655 LLNASALAGAPHSHI
+655 LLNAAALAGAPHSHI
-670 ATVYASEAAEIPI
+670 ATVYASEVAEIAI

-729 LILIGAASVSSK
+729 LILIGAASASSE
-741 QRAYETAILKTLG
+741 QRAYETAVLKTLG
-754 ATHREI
+754 ATRREI
-760 LVSFALRSAMVGALA
+760 LVSFALRSSMIGALA
-775 ASVALGVGLL
+775 ASVALGAGLL
-785 GGWAVSSFVFKSS
+785 GGWAVNNFVFESS
-798 FEIIWSNAALII
+798 FEVIWSNAALII
-810 FGGVCATL
+810 LGGVGATL

-838 HRD
+838 HRN

>member
-1 MIALKIAQRELT
+1 
-13 AALKDRLH
+13 
-21 GFRILMLCLIF
+21 MLCLIF

-59 GGDAEIELTYRRA
+59 GGDAEIDLTYRRA

-77 DWMAQQSLQKSEIL
+77 DWMAQQSLQKSEII

-125 SNDMGLPEA
+125 SNGMGLPEA

-152 RLLLNLGDIMQLGEQ
+152 RLQLNLGGIMQLGEQ

-174 LEKEPDNFSNFA
+174 LEKEPDNFGNFA

-191 IVLAQDLEGSGLLS
+191 IVSAQDLEGSGLLS

-219 KGIDFDTAK
+219 NGIDFDTAK
-228 AMFEADWATAGGKWK
+228 ATFEANWATAGGKWK

-272 VGGIGVSAAVQ
+272 VGGIGVSAAVRT
-283 AFVAKKTGNIAVL
+283 FVAKKTGNIAVL

-315 AYTVA
+315 AYTVVA
-320 AIILG
+320 VILG
-325 VLLGAVAPFLAR
+325 VLLGAVAPFIAR

-385 NLFRGGTPQSWPATR
+385 NLFRGGTPQSWPAAR
-400 YIIVLVILLGGALWG
+400 YIMVLVILLGGALWG

-427 WLLGGISMALLF
+427 WLLGGISLALLF

-447 KLILKR
+447 QLILKR
-453 MVRSKSLQGRL
+453 VVRGKSLQGRI
-464 ALRAAVSAIASGTER
+464 ALRAAVSAIASGSER

-533 QRLADNTEVDRVET
+533 QRLSDNTEVDRVET

-554 VTQINSKPAAEV
+554 VTQINGKPAAEV

-580 YAAKMPEKT
+580 YAAAMPENT

-615 EIGIGLGDS
+615 EIGISLGDS

-642 NVDFSNA
+642 DVDFSNA

-655 LLNASALAGAPHSHI
+655 LLNAGALTGAPHSHI
-670 ATVYASEAAEIPI
+670 ATVYAAEEAEIPI

-729 LILIGAASVSSK
+729 LILIGAASASSE

-754 ATHREI
+754 ATRHEI

-775 ASVALGVGLL
+775 ASVALGAGLL
-785 GGWAVSSFVFKSS
+785 GGWAVSNFVFESS
-798 FEIIWSNAALII
+798 FEVIWSNAALII
-810 FGGVCATL
+810 LGGVGATL

>member
-1 MIALKIAQRELT
+1 
-13 AALKDRLH
+13 
-21 GFRILMLCLIF
+21 MLCLIF

-191 IVLAQDLEGSGLLS
+191 IVSAQDLEGSGLLS

-320 AIILG
+320 AVILG

-400 YIIVLVILLGGALWG
+400 YIIVLVILLGAALWG
-415 AVQFSGS
+415 TVQFSGS

-427 WLLGGISMALLF
+427 WLLGGISLALLF

-447 KLILKR
+447 KLILKQV
-453 MVRSKSLQGRL
+453 VRGKSLQGRL

-524 QSGQLEEFN
+524 QSSQLEEFN
-533 QRLADNTEVDRVET
+533 QRLSDNTEVDRVET

>member
-21 GFRILMLCLIF
+21 GFRILILCLIF

-45 AIEAGLNSNGQVFL
+45 AIEAGLNSNGRVFL

-77 DWMAQQSLQKSEIL
+77 GWMAQQSLQKSEIL

-125 SNDMGLPEA
+125 SNGIGLPEA

-152 RLLLNLGDIMQLGEQ
+152 RLQLNLGDIMQLGEQ

-174 LEKEPDNFSNFA
+174 LEKEPDNFGNFA

-205 QGTIFSSKYRLILP
+205 PGTIFSSKYRLILP
-219 KGIDFDTAK
+219 NGADFNAAK
-228 AMFEADWATAGGKWK
+228 AVFENDWATAGGKWK

-272 VGGIGVSAAVQ
+272 VGGIGVSAAVR

-307 WIYTLQII
+307 WIYTLQVI
-315 AYTVA
+315 AYTVMA
-320 AIILG
+320 VFLG
-325 VLLGAVAPFLAR
+325 VLLGAVSPFMAR

-354 AALLEAATYGALA
+354 GALLEAAIYGALA

-385 NLFRGGTPQSWPATR
+385 NLFRGGTPQSWPAAR
-400 YIIVLVILLGGALWG
+400 YVIVLVILLGGALWG

-422 IAMTM
+422 ITMTF
-427 WLLGGISMALLF
+427 WLLGGISLALLF

-447 KLILKR
+447 QLILKQV
-453 MVRSKSLQGRL
+453 VRSKALQGRL

-479 AGPVVM
+479 ASPVVM

-505 NSMTK
+505 KSMTK

-524 QSGQLEEFN
+524 QSGQLDEFN
-533 QRLADNTEVDRVET
+533 QRLSDNTEVDRVET

-554 VTQINSKPAAEV
+554 VTQINGKPAAEV

-580 YAAKMPEKT
+580 YAAEMPEKT
-589 SLTAGQWWPDDYS
+589 SLTAGQWWPGDYS
-602 GPAQISFSAEAAE
+602 GPAQISFSAEAAD
-615 EIGIGLGDS
+615 EIGISLGDS

-642 NVDFSNA
+642 DVDFSNA

-655 LLNASALAGAPHSHI
+655 LLNTAALAGAPHSHI

-729 LILIGAASVSSK
+729 LILIGAASASSE

-754 ATHREI
+754 STRREI
-760 LVSFALRSAMVGALA
+760 LISFALRAAMVGTLA
-775 ASVALGVGLL
+775 AIVALGAGLL
-785 GGWAVSSFVFKSS
+785 GGWAVSHFVFETS
-798 FEIIWSNAALII
+798 FEVIWSNAALII
-810 FGGVCATL
+810 VGGVGATL

>member
-1 MIALKIAQRELT
+1 
-13 AALKDRLH
+13 
-21 GFRILMLCLIF
+21 
-32 GVASI
+32 
-37 ATIGSLRG
+37 
-45 AIEAGLNSNGQVFL
+45 
-59 GGDAEIELTYRRA
+59 
-72 SPQEN
+72 
-77 DWMAQQSLQKSEIL
+77 
-91 DFRSMA
+91 
-97 VARDNSKRI
+97 
-106 LTQVKAVDAAYPLV
+106 
-120 GEIVL
+120 
-125 SNDMGLPEA
+125 MGLPEA
-134 LAGQNDLPGAVV
+134 LAGQNDLPGVVV
-146 APALLR
+146 APALMR
-152 RLLLNLGDIMQLGEQ
+152 RLQLNLGDIMQLGEQ

-174 LEKEPDNFSNFA
+174 LEKEPDNFGNFA

-219 KGIDFDTAK
+219 NGADFDKVK
-228 AMFEADWATAGGKWK
+228 AVFETDWATAGGKWK

-272 VGGIGVSAAVQ
+272 VGGIGVSAAVR

-315 AYTVA
+315 AYTVVA
-320 AIILG
+320 VILG

-354 AALLEAATYGALA
+354 GCLVRSRHLWRIGGGYIFDLALGANRANPPSQFISRRHATKLASRALRH
-367 AAIFSIWP
+367 SSGD
-375 LAQTEQIRPA
+375 LTGRSS
-385 NLFRGGTPQSWPATR
+385 LGRGPILWIDH
-400 YIIVLVILLGGALWG
+400 YDVLVAWGHFTGPALFGFDGRAIPTDIETGGAQQGPSGAPCPPCRRKRNCQWHRTRRPGRNGYRAGLGG
-415 AVQFSGS
+415 SG
-422 IAMTM
+422 
-427 WLLGGISMALLF
+427 GGW
-439 LALMAGLF
+439 
-447 KLILKR
+447 
-453 MVRSKSLQGRL
+453 
-464 ALRAAVSAIASGTER
+464 
-479 AGPVVM
+479 
-485 GIGLGL
+485 
-491 AVLAAVGQIDGNLR
+491 QIDGNLR

-524 QSGQLEEFN
+524 QSGQLDEFN
-533 QRLADNTEVDRVET
+533 QRLSDNTEVDRVET

-554 VTQINSKPAAEV
+554 VTQINGKPAAEV

-580 YAAKMPEKT
+580 YAAGMPEKT

-615 EIGIGLGDS
+615 EIGISLGDS

-642 NVDFSNA
+642 DVDFSNA

-655 LLNASALAGAPHSHI
+655 LLNAAALAGAPHSHI

-729 LILIGAASVSSK
+729 LILIGAASASSE

-754 ATHREI
+754 ATRREI

-775 ASVALGVGLL
+775 ASVALGAGLL
-785 GGWAVSSFVFKSS
+785 GGWAVSNFVFESS
-798 FEIIWSNAALII
+798 FEVIWSNAALII
-810 FGGVCATL
+810 LGGVGATL